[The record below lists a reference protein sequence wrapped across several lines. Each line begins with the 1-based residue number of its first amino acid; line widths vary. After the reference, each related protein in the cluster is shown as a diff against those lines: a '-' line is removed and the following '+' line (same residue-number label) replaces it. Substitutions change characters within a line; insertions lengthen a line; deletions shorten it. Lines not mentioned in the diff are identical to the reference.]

1 MYICKWSVSRSD
13 KAKNQI
19 IFFNILRA
27 RLGASLNDN
36 FSIEYILPSFALEIY
51 IIDIIW
57 LIFISPRCGVYKSYL
72 WKRPFFPPLW
82 HPTQLRFF
90 KFTWE
95 KRANFRRK
103 RFKIC
108 TITYFWRNLARVCR
122 ASGIG
127 FPASRALS
135 ITGSKS
141 TNQIWTGFGTFVPR
155 FGSWMKVLWFCH
167 QKLWDSWLLNL
178 EHLAK
183 EQIFLHSLDHWW
195 LFGFEQN
202 RYQDIVNY
210 SVETDNKNILF
221 LLLFHPNL
229 FGWTN
234 LLNNN
239 L

>member
-1 MYICKWSVSRSD
+1 MKFLYIVFWALITAKPVLPVRPSTCTYANDLLAGLTRPKIRSS
-13 KAKNQI
+13 
-19 IFFNILRA
+19 FFNILRA

-108 TITYFWRNLARVCR
+108 TITYFLTQFGASLQGFRDWISCIQSVINHWIKIHKPDLNRVWDIC
-122 ASGIG
+122 SKVWFMDESVVIL
-127 FPASRALS
+127 SSKALRLLT
-135 ITGSKS
+135 IKS
-141 TNQIWTGFGTFVPR
+141 
-155 FGSWMKVLWFCH
+155 
-167 QKLWDSWLLNL
+167 
-178 EHLAK
+178 
-183 EQIFLHSLDHWW
+183 
-195 LFGFEQN
+195 
-202 RYQDIVNY
+202 
-210 SVETDNKNILF
+210 
-221 LLLFHPNL
+221 
-229 FGWTN
+229 
-234 LLNNN
+234 
-239 L
+239 

>member
-141 TNQIWTGFGTFVPR
+141 TNRDLNRVWDICSKVWFMDESVVILSSKALRLLTIKSWTFSEGADISTFARSLMVIW
-155 FGSWMKVLWFCH
+155 LWAEPLSRYR
-167 QKLWDSWLLNL
+167 KLLCR
-178 EHLAK
+178 
-183 EQIFLHSLDHWW
+183 
-195 LFGFEQN
+195 N
-202 RYQDIVNY
+202 R
-210 SVETDNKNILF
+210 
-221 LLLFHPNL
+221 
-229 FGWTN
+229 
-234 LLNNN
+234 
-239 L
+239 